1 MENAPRSV
9 ILDAQSV
16 ANECERLPRVGAQLR
31 RPFNGHL
38 AYHRNFVSGTS
49 DAFSVT
55 LCESI
60 DQLLLV
66 ASVVFVVFVDFVL
79 LLLDVA
85 LTCALIFENASV
97 GPAHTPPPIFLAVGF
112 R

>member
-1 MENAPRSV
+1 MQNAPRSV
-9 ILDAQSV
+9 ILDAPSV
-16 ANECERLPRVGAQLR
+16 ANECGRLPRVGAQLR
-31 RPFNGHL
+31 TPSNGHL
-38 AYHRNFVSGTS
+38 AYKHNFASGTS

-66 ASVVFVVFVDFVL
+66 ASLVFVVFVL

-97 GPAHTPPPIFLAVGF
+97 GPAHTHPPIFFTVGF